1 MQPLTLGASQSPAQ
15 NQVQPRKRE
24 KENQAI
30 TKASHLINICIKVL
44 DHHLHFDM
52 LTTSRTGA
60 FVSSQIYNIYDSI
73 APHSLALK

>member
-52 LTTSRTGA
+52 LTTWRTGA